1 MHKVIDVIGKN
12 GKYYINRFRGHDEPK
27 IVADKHLKKINNNDL
42 CKSII
47 QAELNYK
54 FGKFAGK
61 QSLTTVLNRHGGLIK
76 ATQIFDQQIN
86 ISKQIEKIV
95 DQIWQSIYWKVGN
108 SHIKVDLI
116 FKKDQYKK
124 DVVYVFATHHYES
137 SKIFNAKITKN
148 GLISFKL
155 YEGEKYSTRSS
166 LKCSWALENNK
177 IKKVTRYSVTKPRKI
192 LSITNYLSGKKFTFF
207 GYVDGKL
214 NKFNFYKKGLIMSSY
229 NISKGKIIRRKLYKA
244 GKQIKNPFELAT
256 TEFNLPVRAQ
266 KALNKII

>member
-54 FGKFAGK
+54 FGKFVGK
-61 QSLTTVLNRHGGLIK
+61 QSLITVLNRHGGLIK
-76 ATQIFDQQIN
+76 A
-86 ISKQIEKIV
+86 KKIV
-95 DQIWQSIYWKVGN
+95 DQIWQSICWNVGN

-116 FKKDQYKK
+116 FKKDRYKK

-137 SKIFNAKITKN
+137 AKIFNAKITKN

-155 YEGEKYSTRSS
+155 YEGEKYSARNS

-177 IKKVTRYSVTKPRKI
+177 IKKVTRYSVTKPKKI

-207 GYVDGKL
+207 GYVDGNL

-229 NISKGKIIRRKLYKA
+229 NISKGKIISRKLYKA
-244 GKQIKNPFELAT
+244 GRQIKNPFELAT

>member
-61 QSLTTVLNRHGGLIK
+61 QSLITVLNRNGGLIK

-86 ISKQIEKIV
+86 ISKHIEKIV
-95 DQIWQSIYWKVGN
+95 DQIWQSIRWKVGN

-124 DVVYVFATHHYES
+124 DNPN
-137 SKIFNAKITKN
+137 I
-148 GLISFKL
+148 KL
-155 YEGEKYSTRSS
+155 MG
-166 LKCSWALENNK
+166 
-177 IKKVTRYSVTKPRKI
+177 
-192 LSITNYLSGKKFTFF
+192 
-207 GYVDGKL
+207 D
-214 NKFNFYKKGLIMSSY
+214 
-229 NISKGKIIRRKLYKA
+229 KII
-244 GKQIKNPFELAT
+244 E
-256 TEFNLPVRAQ
+256 
-266 KALNKII
+266 